1 MLYNKNQKIMIKH
14 QIDYSIV
21 IPVYNSVDSLEQIVE
36 CVSKTLQIYA
46 NDFEIIFIDDD
57 SPNPKTWAE
66 LKKLK
71 QNDSKVKIIRLRKNH
86 GQHKAILCGFQHAQG
101 KFIITMDDDL
111 QHPPEEISALIDGI
125 NNNPDADVVIG
136 AYENK
141 KHSFFRNLGTNV
153 INKITSYVF
162 QKPLDLKLTSFRI
175 MRKRIADSVL
185 DYKTYHP
192 RIGNILLQVTSK
204 IINVKVKHDSRHFGT
219 SGYTVRR
226 LFADAITNIISN
238 SSLPLKLV
246 SYLGFFCSIVSI
258 LLTIYFLTKRIFVG
272 ISIPGWTTI
281 FLALTFFFGIL
292 FFTLGII
299 GEYLS
304 RILLEVTGSK
314 KIIIREKEL

>member
-1 MLYNKNQKIMIKH
+1 MIK
-14 QIDYSIV
+14 YSII
-21 IPVYNSVDSLEQIVE
+21 IPVYNSVDSLAQIVE
-36 CVSKTLQIYA
+36 IASKSIESYTA
-46 NDFEIIFIDDD
+46 DFEIIFIDDD
-57 SPNPKTWAE
+57 SPNQNTWPE
-66 LKKLK
+66 LKKLRQ
-71 QNDSKVKIIRLRKNH
+71 QNSKVKIIRLRKNH

-101 KFIITMDDDL
+101 EFIITMDDDL
-111 QHPPEEISALIDGI
+111 QHPPEEISKLIEGI
-125 NNNPDADVVIG
+125 NNHPEVDVVIG
-136 AYENK
+136 AYESKQHN
-141 KHSFFRNLGTNV
+141 FFRNLGTNV
-153 INKITSYVF
+153 LNRITSYVF
-162 QKPLDLKLTSFRI
+162 DKPLDLKLTSFRI
-175 MRKRIADSVL
+175 MRKCIAEEVL

-204 IINVKVKHDSRHFGT
+204 IINVKVKHDSRHYGR
-219 SGYTVRR
+219 SGYTLRR

-238 SSLPLKLV
+238 SALPLKLV

-258 LLTIYFLTKRIFVG
+258 LLTIYFLAKRIFVG

-314 KIIIREKEL
+314 KIIIKENVGMFPKPLTTLGME

>member
-1 MLYNKNQKIMIKH
+1 MIK
-14 QIDYSIV
+14 YSIV
-21 IPVYNSVDSLEQIVE
+21 IPVYNSVDSLAQIVE
-36 CVSKTLQIYA
+36 IASKSIESYTA
-46 NDFEIIFIDDD
+46 DFEIIFIDDD
-57 SPNPKTWAE
+57 SPNQNTWPE
-66 LKKLK
+66 LKKLRQ
-71 QNDSKVKIIRLRKNH
+71 QNSKVKIIRLRKNH

-101 KFIITMDDDL
+101 EFIITMDDDL
-111 QHPPEEISALIDGI
+111 QHPPEEISKLIEGI
-125 NNNPDADVVIG
+125 NNHPEVDVVIG
-136 AYENK
+136 AYESKQHN
-141 KHSFFRNLGTNV
+141 FFRNLGTNV
-153 INKITSYVF
+153 LNRITSYVF
-162 QKPLDLKLTSFRI
+162 DKPLDLKLTSFRI
-175 MRKRIADSVL
+175 MRKCIAEEVL

-204 IINVKVKHDSRHFGT
+204 IINVKVKHDSRHYGR
-219 SGYTVRR
+219 SGYTLRR

-238 SSLPLKLV
+238 SALPLKLV

-258 LLTIYFLTKRIFVG
+258 LLTIYFLAKRIFVG

-314 KIIIREKEL
+314 KIIIKEKEL

>member
-1 MLYNKNQKIMIKH
+1 MIK
-14 QIDYSIV
+14 YSIV
-21 IPVYNSVDSLEQIVE
+21 IPVYNSVDSLAQIVE
-36 CVSKTLQIYA
+36 IASKSIESYTA
-46 NDFEIIFIDDD
+46 DFEIIFIDDD
-57 SPNPKTWAE
+57 SPNQNTWPE
-66 LKKLK
+66 LKKLRQ
-71 QNDSKVKIIRLRKNH
+71 QNSKVKIIRLRKNH

-101 KFIITMDDDL
+101 EFIITMDDDL
-111 QHPPEEISALIDGI
+111 QHPPEEISKLIEGI
-125 NNNPDADVVIG
+125 NNHPEVDVVIG
-136 AYENK
+136 AYESKQHN
-141 KHSFFRNLGTNV
+141 FFRNLGTNV
-153 INKITSYVF
+153 LNRITSYVF
-162 QKPLDLKLTSFRI
+162 DKPLDLKLTSFRI
-175 MRKRIADSVL
+175 MRKCIAEEVL

-204 IINVKVKHDSRHFGT
+204 IINVKVKHDSRHYGR
-219 SGYTVRR
+219 SGYTMRR

-238 SSLPLKLV
+238 SALPLKLV

-258 LLTIYFLTKRIFVG
+258 LLTIYFLAKRIFVG

-314 KIIIREKEL
+314 KIIIKEKEL